1 MARVATLAA
10 VALLAACAG
19 AGSLEKDIEK
29 MQAHLAKMEVALR
42 AKKAALADEKALAAK
57 LEAMADAVE
66 MAADAASDTLD
77 TTMPHPTRTPL
88 VGEHGY
94 AFVVVDFLR
103 YVLEVIGACGILM
116 ILIYFKELYKAFSE
130 ASKALYKAFEWAS
143 KWPPLV
149 AIFLYVLLLLVIIS
163 VAAAFIQVVGI
174 PTVLVSAVFVAF
186 GGKAAGGKA
195 RLFLDIAGVI
205 VIYNCGHGFIHRA
218 LLSGKRSH

>member
-29 MQAHLAKMEVALR
+29 MQVRLVKMEQALR

-66 MAADAASDTLD
+66 MAANAAGDTLD
-77 TTMPHPTRTPL
+77 PATPYPTPL

-103 YVLEVIGACGILM
+103 YCLEFLGACC
-116 ILIYFKELYKAFSE
+116 S
-130 ASKALYKAFEWAS
+130 
-143 KWPPLV
+143 
-149 AIFLYVLLLLVIIS
+149 LYVVFSFFLLL
-163 VAAAFIQVVGI
+163 QVVSTRVQYYKSMGW
-174 PTVLVSAVFVAF
+174 SFVAF
-186 GGKAAGGKA
+186 VFFVVAAYGTSAVVIFRYVIFRYALSYLGTPSSHVGQV

-205 VIYNCGHGFIHRA
+205 AIYFMSPASRTYPGTAIYFMFWTAIYSYFG
-218 LLSGKRSH
+218 L